1 MYTKAS
7 IKLSP
12 PKSMVKIANEV
23 SLKFDERFTQF
34 HGAMNRGALSNLS
47 FIGSKKTSDK
57 KRGNPKKCK
66 GLLKR
71 PMMKKEATPKDA
83 NGVAQKTSDEK
94 RGNPEKHKWAHSKD
108 L

>member
-1 MYTKAS
+1 MYTEAS

-12 PKSMVKIANEV
+12 SKSMVKIANKV

-66 GLLKR
+66 G
-71 PMMKKEATPKDA
+71 
-83 NGVAQKTSDEK
+83 VAQKTYDEK
-94 RGNPEKHKWAHSKD
+94 RGNPERCKWGRSKD